1 MAYSQDLR
9 ERVLAHVE
17 AGNTRLSA
25 SQLFNVD
32 EKTVRHWIDL
42 KAETGSLK
50 PRPHRGGAKPR
61 VTKEELKLYV
71 DTHPNAI
78 LEDMA
83 KHFGFTIA
91 GVAYHLHKHGYVSK
105 KKFKIYRT

>member
-9 ERVLAHVE
+9 ERVIAHVE
-17 AGNTRLSA
+17 ADNTQLSA
-25 SQLFNVD
+25 SQRFHIN
-32 EKTVRHWIDL
+32 EKTVRKWIEL

-50 PRPHRGGAKPR
+50 PRKHRGGAKPR

-71 DTHPNAI
+71 DAHPNAI
-78 LEDMA
+78 LDDMA

-91 GVAYHLHKHGYVSK
+91 GVAYHLHKYGYVQK
-105 KKFKIYRT
+105 KV